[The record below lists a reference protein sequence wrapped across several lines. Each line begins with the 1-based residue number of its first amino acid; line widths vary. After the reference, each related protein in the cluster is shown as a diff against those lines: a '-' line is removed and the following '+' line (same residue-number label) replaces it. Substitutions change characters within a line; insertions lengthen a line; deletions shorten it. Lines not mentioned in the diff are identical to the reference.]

1 MLIFWGLRAAG
12 NKGNERHC
20 MSLHLTLSSIGT
32 LVTSSWLSSGTGTLA
47 TESPFSAANIKGLFW
62 ASRPAIFCFSRFF
75 WQEKA
80 RFHLCVIIYNAS
92 KMLECFFN
100 LQNLQLSGQG
110 MQMITISIVNSNT
123 TSILPVTPQRPAPTW
138 AQNFNF
144 KAAIPVCNSVYV
156 PLKDIQIQ
164 SWAFSCKHDAER
176 RTHKASPWCIKV
188 ALP

>member
-1 MLIFWGLRAAG
+1 
-12 NKGNERHC
+12 

-32 LVTSSWLSSGTGTLA
+32 LATSSWLSSGTGTLA

-110 MQMITISIVNSNT
+110 MQMITISIINSNT
-123 TSILPVTPQRPAPTW
+123 TSILPVIPQRPAPT
-138 AQNFNF
+138 
-144 KAAIPVCNSVYV
+144 
-156 PLKDIQIQ
+156 
-164 SWAFSCKHDAER
+164 
-176 RTHKASPWCIKV
+176 
-188 ALP
+188 

>member
-1 MLIFWGLRAAG
+1 MR
-12 NKGNERHC
+12 
-20 MSLHLTLSSIGT
+20 LHLTLSSIGT
-32 LVTSSWLSSGTGTLA
+32 LATSSWLSSGTGTLA
-47 TESPFSAANIKGLFW
+47 TDSPFSAANIKGLFW

-123 TSILPVTPQRPAPTW
+123 TSILPVIPQRPAPTW

-144 KAAIPVCNSVYV
+144 KEAIPACNTVYM
-156 PLKDIQIQ
+156 PQIQ
-164 SWAFSCKHDAER
+164 SQAFSCRHYSECR
-176 RTHKASPWCIKV
+176 MQKASPCYVKV
-188 ALP
+188 ALPKPRYLGHLLKSNNFNL

>member
-1 MLIFWGLRAAG
+1 
-12 NKGNERHC
+12 

-32 LVTSSWLSSGTGTLA
+32 LATSSWLSSGTGTLA

-123 TSILPVTPQRPAPTW
+123 TSILPVIPQRPAPTW

-144 KAAIPVCNSVYV
+144 KEAIPAHNTVYK
-156 PLKDIQIQ
+156 PAKDIQIQ
-164 SWAFSCKHDAER
+164 SRAFFCKYYSER
-176 RTHKASPWCIKV
+176 RTHKASPCYVKA